1 MPGGFYNVTGRL
13 CLYVEAVVVHDL
25 GPGSD
30 KVLHELLAVIVLGV
44 HLCVGTQDGVG
55 AEHQVYAAC
64 GPLGLVGLAVTD
76 LVGFVTHRF
85 PAVGHVG
92 QVHEE
97 IIRELAFTVCEHT
110 VLGATVV
117 GAQYTHTTDQ
127 NGHLRCSQTHQLGA
141 VEQQLF
147 RLHDVVFLLPVTEAI
162 GYRFQVLERRR
173 IGHLV
178 GRVATAL
185 QEGHANIV
193 TGRFRSFL
201 DTHATSQYDH
211 IGHTGTGFG
220 RNLLVHFQHLAQT
233 GWLVAFPVFLR
244 SQADTGA
251 VGTTAHIRA
260 TEGTGAVP
268 GSADHFADAQAAGS
282 NLLFDHFFTVVGA
295 ACRYRILPD
304 QVFCRRFR
312 ADITALRAQITVSQL
327 EPGTGKAIFEVFR
340 VCHELLADCTVLRI
354 HLHGHVGIGHD
365 RIVALGRIT
374 GVQRLILFLD
384 IDWLP
389 LPGTSRA
396 LLQLPFVAEQKVKV
410 PHIELGRMGCPGAFN
425 TGSHSIGSLTLHVRV
440 APAKALLFYISCF
453 RLGAKGTGVTVT
465 VTLTN
470 RVATGRQGCSFFI
483 VHRHAGEGYAYLLTG
498 FDRIRLAVHAF
509 RVYIDQAHLN
519 RGKRVF
525 HGVWLFYVAV
535 TLIRRCQPL
544 FLVTPVDVFF
554 RVPDVLTAEGEA
566 VRRQPH
572 RLIGYGTGQDNQ
584 VSPAQFVAVLFLDRP
599 QQTAGLVEA
608 DVIGPGV
615 QWSEALVTGTTATTA
630 VLDTVSTGSVP
641 GHTNHQAA
649 IVAPVCRPPVLA
661 IGHQCVQVFLD
672 GFEIELF
679 DFFTVIE
686 VFTQRIG
693 FTVMLMQDVKVQRL
707 RPPIH
712 DIAVFGGVGTMH
724 YRTLTTR
731 RIVRH
736 STLLFSSFRHSVFLI
751 RAPLNIDHSR
761 LPA

>member
-185 QEGHANIV
+185 QEGYANIV

-304 QVFCRRFR
+304 QVFCRSFR
-312 ADITALRAQITVSQL
+312 ADITALRAQVPVSQL
-327 EPGTGKAIFEVFR
+327 EPGTGEAILEVFR
-340 VCHELLADCTVLRI
+340 ICHELLTDGAVLRV
-354 HLHGHVGIGHD
+354 HLHGHVGVGHH
-365 RIVALGRIT
+365 RVVTLGRVRSIH
-374 GVQRLILFLD
+374 RLVFLFD
-384 IDWLP
+384 INRLP
-389 LPGTSRA
+389 LPGTGRA
-396 LLQLPFVAEQKVKV
+396 LLQLPFVAKQHLEEAHV
-410 PHIELGRMGCPGAFN
+410 ELGRMRRPGTFKAR
-425 TGSHSIGSLTLHVRV
+425 GHGVGRLTLHVRV
-440 APAKALLFYISCF
+440 APAQALFLYVSGL
-453 RLGAKGTGVTVT
+453 RLGAKGRGIAITMGF
-465 VTLTN
+465 TN
-470 RVATGRQGCSFFI
+470 GVATGCQCRGFFV
-483 VHRHAGEGYAYLLTG
+483 VHRHTGEGFTHLLGG
-498 FDRIRLAVHAF
+498 FQRIRLTVHAF
-509 RVYIDQAHLN
+509 RVHVDQAHLN
-519 RGKRVF
+519 GRQRVF
-525 HGVWLFYVAV
+525 HGVWLLDVAV
-535 TLIRRCQPL
+535 
-544 FLVTPVDVFF
+544 
-554 RVPDVLTAEGEA
+554 
-566 VRRQPH
+566 
-572 RLIGYGTGQDNQ
+572 
-584 VSPAQFVAVLFLDRP
+584 
-599 QQTAGLVEA
+599 
-608 DVIGPGV
+608 
-615 QWSEALVTGTTATTA
+615 ALV
-630 VLDTVSTGSVP
+630 
-641 GHTNHQAA
+641 
-649 IVAPVCRPPVLA
+649 
-661 IGHQCVQVFLD
+661 
-672 GFEIELF
+672 
-679 DFFTVIE
+679 
-686 VFTQRIG
+686 
-693 FTVMLMQDVKVQRL
+693 
-707 RPPIH
+707 
-712 DIAVFGGVGTMH
+712 
-724 YRTLTTR
+724 
-731 RIVRH
+731 
-736 STLLFSSFRHSVFLI
+736 
-751 RAPLNIDHSR
+751 
-761 LPA
+761 